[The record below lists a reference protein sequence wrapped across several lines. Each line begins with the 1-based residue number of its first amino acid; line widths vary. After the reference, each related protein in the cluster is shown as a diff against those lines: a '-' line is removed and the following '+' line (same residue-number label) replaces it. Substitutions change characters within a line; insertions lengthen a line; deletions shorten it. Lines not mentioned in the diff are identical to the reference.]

1 MQKPMKTKWKR
12 QKTIE
17 KQMEAKENQWNT
29 NRKPTENQWKLKKK
43 LEKTNENQWN
53 PLKTPDKQ
61 QKNTMNITEDLT
73 ITILSYYYKLF
84 INYHM

>member
-1 MQKPMKTKWKR
+1 MKNKWK
-12 QKTIE
+12 
-17 KQMEAKENQWNT
+17 
-29 NRKPTENQWKLKKK
+29 PKKK

-61 QKNTMNITEDLT
+61 QKKTMNITEDLT